1 MFVIPLLM
9 FLVVAAVAG
18 GLVLRGV
25 RAIRHQ
31 ERGSADLK
39 ALEGEVAELKER
51 QWELQNR
58 LADLAERDDFD
69 RRLRSG
75 EARNNPA
82 D

>member
-1 MFVIPLLM
+1 MFAIPLLM

-31 ERGSADLK
+31 EQGSADLK
-39 ALEGEVAELKER
+39 ALESEVAELKER
-51 QWELQNR
+51 QWDLQNR

-75 EARNNPA
+75 EARNNPV